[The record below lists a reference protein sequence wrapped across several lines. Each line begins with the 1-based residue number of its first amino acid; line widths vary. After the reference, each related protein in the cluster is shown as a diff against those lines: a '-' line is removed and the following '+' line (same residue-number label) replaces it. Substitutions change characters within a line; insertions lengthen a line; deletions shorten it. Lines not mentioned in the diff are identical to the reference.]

1 MDCHLFKMLIQRYH
15 DGELDRAGMAEY
27 EEHRRNCQLCERLD
41 TAFDGIFSALGDMEV
56 MEPSSDFNMK
66 VMARVD
72 VSRYK
77 VRAARKV
84 WLSARGFWRGLP
96 VPLQATGIISSVFV
110 LFIAIYT
117 PFLLMMVSAG
127 KKLLGMTES
136 GLYVIRRLF
145 DDPQRI
151 LNYISSVEK
160 YRVAG
165 KILVKTMQR
174 QVAGIPLTH
183 FAMMAIA
190 AMVILYVVFRT
201 AQGSWKKGETHVS
214 IF

>member
-27 EEHRRNCQLCERLD
+27 EEHRRSCHQCESLD
-41 TAFDGIFSALGDMEV
+41 TAFAGIFSVLEDMEV
-56 MEPSSDFNMK
+56 MEPDSDFNMR

-84 WLSARGFWRGLP
+84 FLSVRSFWRGLP
-96 VPLQATGIISSVFV
+96 VPLQATGIISSIFV
-110 LFIAIYT
+110 LFTAIYT
-117 PFLLMMVSAG
+117 PFLLMMMSAG

-136 GLYVIRRLF
+136 GLYMIGRFF

-151 LNYISSVEK
+151 LNYISSMEK

-165 KILVKTMQR
+165 KILVKTIQR
-174 QVAGIPLTH
+174 QVDGIPLTY
-183 FAMMAIA
+183 FAMMAISA
-190 AMVILYVVFRT
+190 IVILYVVFRT
-201 AQGSWKKGETHVS
+201 AQGFWKKGETHVS